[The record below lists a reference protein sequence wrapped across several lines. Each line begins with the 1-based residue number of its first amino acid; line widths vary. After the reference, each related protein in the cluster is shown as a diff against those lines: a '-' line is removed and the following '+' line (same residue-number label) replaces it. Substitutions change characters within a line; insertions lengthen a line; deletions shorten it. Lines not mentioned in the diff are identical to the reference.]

1 MEFVVAFLAITLAC
15 AVAAPLNSNYKKV
28 GMHLSQAKPRMRGS
42 VGLVVNLMTRKAGL
56 HHFLRLV
63 SLGPTLPSW
72 DGTVVVRMQDEFK
85 FYLEDAQSKLL
96 IVPAGG
102 NVTAEGAA
110 EDLGVPVA
118 VFAFS
123 SGAAAP
129 ACEA

>member
-1 MEFVVAFLAITLAC
+1 
-15 AVAAPLNSNYKKV
+15 
-28 GMHLSQAKPRMRGS
+28 
-42 VGLVVNLMTRKAGL
+42 
-56 HHFLRLV
+56 
-63 SLGPTLPSW
+63 
-72 DGTVVVRMQDEFK
+72 MQDEFK

-123 SGAAAP
+123 SGAATP